1 MMEGGDAEEEKAR
14 GGEME
19 TSQARHNRVGKE
31 SSIEQARLKR
41 KGADTYIAWEETQG

>member
-19 TSQARHNRVGKE
+19 TSQARHRVGKE